1 MELEQLTDQLA
12 RLEPTEFPFVS
23 LYLNTQVNETGHEA
37 YDTFL
42 RKQFE
47 SVAKTFPSRSSAQ
60 DSFTQD
66 VERINNYLDSEL
78 QKSAQSVAIFACS
91 GMDFFETVAL
101 NAPIERHRLSVSNF
115 PDIYPL
121 ARLMDQYKRYAAV
134 ILDTN
139 TARITVFGL
148 GSPLEEET
156 ISNQKTNRSQ
166 VGGWSQARYQRHTE
180 NIHLHHVK
188 EVVAALER
196 IVREEQID
204 HIFLSGDETI
214 IPTIREQLPAE
225 LNEKVVDVL
234 RLKVNTP
241 EHEVL
246 QATLEK
252 MQQKDAEEDAAKVER
267 MMNEYRAGGLATV
280 GVEAT
285 RSALEIGQ
293 VDELIISATRSDV
306 KGNRVKNKDV
316 PRDIQTPNVM
326 ATAVASG
333 TPEVT
338 PQAVALTDEL
348 TIHAQRTGARITFIE
363 DPELLAE
370 VGGVGALL
378 RFRL

>member
-1 MELEQLTDQLA
+1 MELEQLADHLA
-12 RLEPTEFPFVS
+12 TLGPTEFPFVS
-23 LYLNTQVNETGHEA
+23 LYLNTQVNEIGREE

-47 SVAKTFPSRSSAQ
+47 SVAKTLPSRSPAQESFAQ
-60 DSFTQD
+60 DI
-66 VERINNYLDSEL
+66 ERINNYLNTEL
-78 QKSAQSVAIFACS
+78 QKSAQSVAIFACA
-91 GMDFFETVAL
+91 GMDFFEAVAL
-101 NAPIERHRLSVSNF
+101 NAPIERHRLSVSDF

-134 ILDTN
+134 IVDTN

-148 GSPLEEET
+148 GSPLEKET
-156 ISNQKTNRSQ
+156 ISNPKTNRTQ

-188 EVVAALER
+188 EVVTALER

-204 HIFLSGDETI
+204 HIFLSGDEVV
-214 IPTIREQLPAE
+214 IPPLRDQLPAE
-225 LNEKVVDVL
+225 LNDKIVDVL
-234 RLKVNTP
+234 RLNINTP

-246 QATLEK
+246 RATLEK
-252 MQQKDAEEDAAKVER
+252 MQQKDAEDDAAKVEHLL
-267 MMNEYRAGGLATV
+267 NEYRASGLATV

-293 VDELIISATRSDV
+293 VDELIISATRSEV
-306 KGNRVKNKDV
+306 KGNRIKKQEV
-316 PRDIQTPNVM
+316 PRDIQTPTVL

-333 TPEVT
+333 TPEIT
-338 PQAVALTDEL
+338 AQAVAITDEL

-363 DPELLAE
+363 EPELLAE